1 MSAAIR
7 GTIPRMSSSPQKTP
21 PRRQRTRDE
30 LLSAFFTLVL
40 SRRYH
45 EIRIADVL
53 AATGIGRST
62 FYEHFR
68 NKDELLSAALYGP
81 FSILAGIVSGEAGAA
96 RVSGILQHF
105 WENRALA
112 RSIFQGAALRVV
124 RKTLITQIE
133 SSLDREYRS
142 RLRIPP
148 RLAAHA
154 LADGM
159 FSPIIAWLS
168 GEATCSAVDLAA
180 ALQLSATATLRA
192 LQVSG
197 GADDSAQAG

>member
-1 MSAAIR
+1 MSNDLA
-7 GTIPRMSSSPQKTP
+7 KTD

-30 LLSAFFTLVL
+30 LLTAFFGLVL

-53 AATGIGRST
+53 AASGVGRST

-68 NKDELLSAALYGP
+68 SKDDLFFAALHGP
-81 FSILAGIVSGEAGAA
+81 FSILSGIVSGESSVAQI
-96 RVSGILQHF
+96 SGILQHF

-124 RKTLITQIE
+124 RKALVANIE
-133 SSLDREYRS
+133 SRLDRDDRS

-154 LADGM
+154 IADGM
-159 FSPIIAWLS
+159 FSPILAWLS
-168 GEATCSAVDLAA
+168 GEAACSAGELAS
-180 ALQLSATATLRA
+180 ALQLSASAMSRA
-192 LQVSG
+192 LQVNG
-197 GADDSAQAG
+197 TV

>member
-1 MSAAIR
+1 
-7 GTIPRMSSSPQKTP
+7 MSSSPQKTD

-45 EIRIADVL
+45 EIRVADVL
-53 AATGIGRST
+53 AAAGVGRST

-81 FSILAGIVSGEAGAA
+81 FSILAGIVSAEAGTA
-96 RVSGILQHF
+96 RVAGILQHF

-112 RSIFQGAALRVV
+112 RSIFHGAALRVV
-124 RKTLITQIE
+124 RRALIAQIE
-133 SSLDREYRS
+133 SSLARQYRS

-159 FSPIIAWLS
+159 FSPIVAWLS
-168 GEATCSAVDLAA
+168 GEAACSAGDLAA

-192 LQVSG
+192 LQVSA
-197 GADDSAQAG
+197 GADESVRAG

>member
-1 MSAAIR
+1 
-7 GTIPRMSSSPQKTP
+7 MSSSPQKTD

-45 EIRIADVL
+45 EIRVADVL
-53 AATGIGRST
+53 AAAGVGRST

-81 FSILAGIVSGEAGAA
+81 FSILTGIVSAEAGTA
-96 RVSGILQHF
+96 RVAGILQHF

-112 RSIFQGAALRVV
+112 RSIFHGAALRVV
-124 RKTLITQIE
+124 RRALIAQIE
-133 SSLDREYRS
+133 SSLARQYRS

-159 FSPIIAWLS
+159 FSPIVAWLS
-168 GEATCSAVDLAA
+168 GEAACSAGDLAA

-192 LQVSG
+192 LQVSA
-197 GADDSAQAG
+197 GADESVRAG